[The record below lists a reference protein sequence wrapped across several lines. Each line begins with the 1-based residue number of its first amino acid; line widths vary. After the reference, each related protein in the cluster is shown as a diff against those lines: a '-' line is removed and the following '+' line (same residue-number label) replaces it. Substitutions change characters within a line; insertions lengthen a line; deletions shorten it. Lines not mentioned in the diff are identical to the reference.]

1 MATLNTFY
9 TSKCLRDATGALFIV
24 LISSDHNPI
33 AKVNFADKGIVSVEE
48 TSILSGGFSEIVI
61 RVTSSVTATNIVF
74 DLTFKD
80 RQTVTG
86 IAVVPDEK
94 SQSLAVPFDALTRS
108 FSVTPDAQHNTYNF
122 VDLLEYPRESQQ
134 KQTVIY
140 PSSRQTYLD
149 TSDRSDFYYLSSGG
163 FAYILSGSL
172 QNEFLNNIKYTVKG
186 ETADTLGKFKGASS
200 SQSLQI
206 LASPVTDSSPS
217 DVKGPLV
224 FGEVNVL
231 DILVLNSDI
240 NQVRVCKDPAAAN
253 YYLIG
258 CENNSYPCTDDGSA
272 HAEDCGGDTLTS
284 NIINNSLVIDEAC
297 CTVGCEGFSVNTSPV
312 NQSAANVTNGQT
324 NVTISNGDTNYTV
337 VVTSYELD
345 SANDP
350 GTVYSTATTTETTDS
365 FTISSLYAGTYTIQ
379 VTDTNGCTGSS
390 FFSVKL
396 KGDGNTADNTYGCK
410 TSAAINTDSGATN
423 DLDELCIFCNA
434 TTGLLESLGR
444 NTFEDTWV
452 NAGLSVATAASSDP
466 VGVDINNGTLTIP
479 TLDFP
484 TYTIW
489 NAGGD
494 QEYTFSVSE
503 YFDTSNQASPYTY
516 KTYRLNISAQDY
528 SAGNS
533 NALNNGASTLSFL
546 TSNATL
552 VDTSTNS
559 NGGSIVVT
567 GLAPGV
573 YITAIQYNND
583 GTLDGNVE
591 VEQCYVLT
599 RPVPVSQGGCT
610 DPEANNYNESAT
622 FSDGSCNYDDTDTED
637 CTGEIILKPTF
648 ECADS
653 SVNGPS
659 IIFTYQ
665 NALDTNP
672 ALMNAVQNGFTFTQ
686 GENAGTFVGPTA
698 SNQSRS
704 SNTLEFYIFSEIFC
718 HDNTNNVGYLPYSID
733 FEAIGNTTDPTY
745 YQGNVNINSNG
756 DNANTIETQFIIV
769 NTTFV
774 FADGFEITTPSSLSS
789 FLNPNSNAGIS
800 LGANLISQHGGLVS
814 TSYSYNF
821 GTFNVWEYTYQSE
834 PYVLSQEE
842 IDLINDCVL
851 DTPSSRECTDATATN
866 YCCPIG
872 SEGIVSDNS
881 LCIYEEEEEEDIVG
895 CMDITATNYNA
906 AATIADDS
914 LCIYPELGK
923 WVCKTPGNCNYEA
936 NAVEGYATEA
946 ECIQNCAGDDPTDCD
961 ELNTFVNDSGYTLG
975 ITSTNAPTSYTTLD
989 SNQEPCGHTGPG
1001 SVTITIPSVT
1011 ELNNNIDNP
1020 LGVYYYILATSYDSI
1035 ADNIIY
1041 TGSFMPGAIGI
1052 LGAGGFQIPGS
1063 GEYLDAATNP
1073 THTLNLDPGG
1083 WNLSVIFTTDA
1094 YTNSAGLVNV
1104 SNVNCNESFNDSVL
1118 ISKDDCNEDVDPV
1131 IYGCTDPNAENY
1143 NASAGYD
1150 DDSCTYPCLDCNG
1163 ECPCL
1168 DGTYS
1173 VDCCPPVLVSGCT
1186 DNTAVNFDV
1195 FATYPC
1201 NDNNSC
1207 CQYPTDNP
1215 GTAGTSVIPAC
1226 IPSSINE
1233 ILDYNAECIS
1243 RSGNRFYTKLLTG
1256 LADDCSTMEAW
1267 KMIII
1272 QEILSVR
1279 GLPCIY
1285 NCSDSGSPALS
1296 DVITNC
1302 EEVWTEGGAIIWS
1315 PVVALSLGIG
1325 SSVQRDGKIFIAVS
1339 SSGLDIDPLN
1349 SISTNTVTT
1358 GWKLCT
1364 NVAAPAD
1371 NSDYLEK
1378 FISFARSYCKDC
1390 GIPPYLQETQQ
1401 NTEVSD
1407 DFTIG
1412 GSSLTNN
1419 GVSFGD
1425 E

>member
-9 TSKCLRDATGALFIV
+9 TSKCLRDATGSVFIV

-33 AKVNFADKGIVSVEE
+33 VNVNFADKGIVVVEKSS
-48 TSILSGGFSEIVI
+48 TLSEGFSEIVI
-61 RVTSSVTATNIVF
+61 RVTSSVTAANIVF

-80 RQTVTG
+80 RQTITG
-86 IAVVPDEK
+86 TASAPNT
-94 SQSLAVPFDALTRS
+94 SQSLSVPFDALTRS

-140 PSSRQTYLD
+140 PSSRQAYLD

-163 FAYILSGSL
+163 FAYISSGSL
-172 QNEFLNNIKYTVKG
+172 QNEFLNSIKYNLKG

-200 SQSLQI
+200 NQSLQI
-206 LASPVTDSSPS
+206 IASPVTSSS
-217 DVKGPLV
+217 AIDIKGPLV
-224 FGEVNVL
+224 FGEVNVSNL
-231 DILVLNSDI
+231 LVLNSDI
-240 NQVRVCKDPAAAN
+240 NQVGVCKDPAAAN
-253 YYLIG
+253 FYLIG
-258 CENNSYPCTDDGSA
+258 CEDNSYPCTDDGSS
-272 HAEDCGGDTLTS
+272 HADACDGTTLTS
-284 NIINNSLVIDEAC
+284 NIINNSLVINESC
-297 CTVGCEGFSVNTSPV
+297 CTVGCEGFTVTVASNLEAP
-312 NQSAANVTNGQT
+312 ANDASGTLDVT
-324 NVTISNGDTNYTV
+324 VTNGDTNYAV

-345 SANDP
+345 SANAP
-350 GTVYSTATTTETTDS
+350 GTAYSTASTTQTADS
-365 FTISSLYAGTYTIQ
+365 FTISSLFAGIYFIE
-379 VTDTNGCTGSS
+379 VTDTNGCNSKV
-390 FFSVKL
+390 FFTIPL
-396 KGDGNTADNTYGCK
+396 KGTGGEADNTYGCK

-452 NAGLSVATAASSDP
+452 DVTQSIATSASSDP
-466 VGVDINNGTLTIP
+466 VGVDINDGTLTVP
-479 TLDFP
+479 TLTFP

-489 NAGGD
+489 NAAGD

-528 SAGNS
+528 AAGS
-533 NALNNGASTLSFL
+533 LNAFNVGASILTFL

-583 GTLDGNVE
+583 GTLDGDDE

-599 RPVPVSQGGCT
+599 RPVSVSQGGCT
-610 DPEANNYNESAT
+610 DPDANNFNESAT

-637 CTGEIILKPTF
+637 CTGEIILRPNF
-648 ECADS
+648 ECGFAADGATPEITVFYS
-653 SVNGPS
+653 N
-659 IIFTYQ
+659 IF
-665 NALDTNP
+665 DTNP
-672 ALMNAVQNGFTFTQ
+672 VWANALNSGFTYTQ
-686 GENAGTFVGPTA
+686 GPLVGNVGAPPNSENNSWVA
-698 SNQSRS
+698 NQY
-704 SNTLEFYIFSEIFC
+704 LFSELFC
-718 HDNTNNVGYLPYSID
+718 HDSTQNTGLLPMNPNTGAEDSI
-733 FEAIGNTTDPTY
+733 Y
-745 YQGNVNINSNG
+745 YQTVNTSINSNG
-756 DNANTIETQFIIV
+756 EASAQSTSGLIIV
-769 NTTFV
+769 NINFTFE
-774 FADGFEITTPSSLSS
+774 DGTEVTFQKQLAQLVGHATVGGAGNIISSS
-789 FLNPNSNAGIS
+789 FVSQ
-800 LGANLISQHGGLVS
+800 LIVDHGHIVS
-814 TSYSYNF
+814 TSYNYNW
-821 GTFNVWEYTYQSE
+821 GTYGTWEYTYESD
-834 PYVLSQEE
+834 PYILSDQEIALMTE
-842 IDLINDCVL
+842 CFNGNTV
-851 DTPSSRECTDATATN
+851 TSSCTDPLADN

-872 SEGIVSDNS
+872 TEGIVSDNS
-881 LCIYEEEEEEDIVG
+881 LCIYEEENQFDIVG
-895 CMDITATNYNA
+895 CMDITAGNYNP
-906 AATIADDS
+906 AATIADNS
-914 LCIYPELGK
+914 ICTYPEVFT
-923 WVCKTPGNCNYEA
+923 WHCKAPGQCGTSPDSF
-936 NAVEGYATEA
+936 GYATEA
-946 ECIQNCAGDDPTDCD
+946 ECLQNCAGDDPTDCD
-961 ELNTFVNDSGYTLG
+961 ELTTFINNSGYTLG
-975 ITSTNAPTSYTTLD
+975 LATTNAPTSFTTLD
-989 SNQEPCGHTGPG
+989 SNGEPCGHTGQG
-1001 SVTITIPSVT
+1001 SLTVTIPSVT
-1011 ELNNNIDNP
+1011 ELNNSIDNQ
-1020 LGVYYYILATSYDSI
+1020 LGVYYYAMILNTAEGYLVTSYDPNTLI
-1035 ADNIIY
+1035 FADSNGLY
-1041 TGSFMPGAIGI
+1041 PPSDPGAGN
-1052 LGAGGFQIPGS
+1052 
-1063 GEYLDAATNP
+1063 YLEAASNSAFTI
-1073 THTLNLDPGG
+1073 NLDPG
-1083 WNLSVIFTTDA
+1083 NYYVFVFFTTSA
-1094 YTNSAGLVNV
+1094 YTN
-1104 SNVNCNESFNDSVL
+1104 NEGVIDVTSSQCEENFTEVAV

-1131 IYGCTDPNAENY
+1131 IYGCTDPNATNY

-1150 DDSCTYPCLDCNG
+1150 DNSCTYPCLDCNG
-1163 ECPCL
+1163 ECPCA
-1168 DGTYS
+1168 DGSYS
-1173 VDCCPPVLVSGCT
+1173 ANCCPPNPVPGCT
-1186 DNTAVNFDV
+1186 DNTALNFDA

-1207 CQYPTDNP
+1207 CQYPLDNP
-1215 GTAGTSVIPAC
+1215 GSAGTSVIPAC

-1302 EEVWTEGGAIIWS
+1302 EEVWTEGGALIWS
-1315 PVVALSLGIG
+1315 PVLALSLGLG

-1339 SSGLDIDPLN
+1339 NSGLDIDPLN

-1364 NVAAPAD
+1364 NVPAPSD

-1401 NTEVSD
+1401 NIEVSD

>member
-48 TSILSGGFSEIVI
+48 TSILSGGFNEIVI

-86 IAVVPDEK
+86 SVFVPNEK

-172 QNEFLNNIKYTVKG
+172 QNEFLNNIQYIVKG

-206 LASPVTDSSPS
+206 VASPVTDSSPF

-224 FGEVNVL
+224 FGEVNVSN
-231 DILVLNSDI
+231 ILVLSPDI

-258 CENNSYPCTDDGSA
+258 CEDNSYPCTDDGSA
-272 HAEDCGGDTLTS
+272 HADACDGNALTS
-284 NIINNSLVIDEAC
+284 NIINNSLAIDEAC

-312 NQSAANVTNGQT
+312 NQSPANATLGQT

-350 GTVYSTATTTETTDS
+350 GTVYSTATTTQTTDS

-390 FFSVKL
+390 FFNVKL

-444 NTFEDTWV
+444 NTFADTW
-452 NAGLSVATAASSDP
+452 AGVTQSIATPASSDP

-489 NAGGD
+489 NAVGD

-516 KTYRLNISAQDY
+516 KTYRLNITGQEYSVGFTNAQDVG
-528 SAGNS
+528 S
-533 NALNNGASTLSFL
+533 STLTFL

-599 RPVPVSQGGCT
+599 RPVLVSQGGCT
-610 DPEANNYNESAT
+610 DPAANNYNESAT
-622 FSDGSCNYDDTDTED
+622 FSDGSCNYDETDTED
-637 CTGEIILKPTF
+637 CTGEIILSPTF
-648 ECADS
+648 TCADS
-653 SVNGPS
+653 LVNGPS

-686 GENAGTFVGPTA
+686 GENAGTYVGPLD

-704 SNTLEFYIFSEIFC
+704 SDNLEFYIFSEIFC
-718 HDNTNNVGYLPYSID
+718 HNNTNNDGYLPYSRD
-733 FEAIGNTTDPTY
+733 FDEVGMIYDPTY

-756 DNANTIETQFIIV
+756 DNANTILTQFIIV

-774 FADGFEITTPSSLSS
+774 FADGFEITTPSSLASY
-789 FLNPNSNAGIS
+789 LNPNLNAGIS

-842 IDLINDCVL
+842 IDLITDCVL
-851 DTPSSRECTDATATN
+851 DTPSSTECTDPLATN

-872 SEGIVSDNS
+872 TENVISDNS
-881 LCIYEEEEEEDIVG
+881 LCLYEEEEQEDIVG

-914 LCIYPELGK
+914 LCTYPTVFTWG
-923 WVCKTPGNCNYEA
+923 CKSPGQCGTSQ
-936 NAVEGYATEA
+936 NAFGYATEA
-946 ECIQNCAGDDPTDCD
+946 ECLQNCAGDDPTDCD
-961 ELNTFVNDSGYTLG
+961 KLDTFVNDSGYTLG

-989 SNQEPCGHTGPG
+989 SNGQPCGHTGQG
-1001 SVTITIPSVT
+1001 SLTVTIPSVT
-1011 ELNNNIDNP
+1011 ELNNSIDNP
-1020 LGVYYYILATSYDSI
+1020 LGVYYYTVLVNTSEQYLVTSYDPNTLIFSSNGLYPPT
-1035 ADNIIY
+1035 D
-1041 TGSFMPGAIGI
+1041 PGAGD
-1052 LGAGGFQIPGS
+1052 LL
-1063 GEYLDAATNP
+1063 EAAS
-1073 THTLNLDPGG
+1073 NLSFTINVDPG
-1083 WNLSVIFTTDA
+1083 NYVLLVLFHTSA
-1094 YTNSAGLVNV
+1094 YTN
-1104 SNVNCNESFNDSVL
+1104 NEGVIDFINGQCEKQFIETVV

-1150 DDSCTYPCLDCNG
+1150 DNSCTYPCLDCNG
-1163 ECPCL
+1163 ECLCAN
-1168 DGTYS
+1168 GTYS
-1173 VDCCPPVLVSGCT
+1173 VDCCAPTPIPGCT
-1186 DNTAVNFDV
+1186 DNTAVNFDA

-1207 CQYPTDNP
+1207 CQYPLDNP

-1315 PVVALSLGIG
+1315 PVIALSLGIG

>member
-33 AKVNFADKGIVSVEE
+33 AKVSFADKGIVSVEE

-61 RVTSSVTATNIVF
+61 RVTSSVATDTIVF

-80 RQTVTG
+80 RQIVTG
-86 IAVVPDEK
+86 AVFVPNKK

-134 KQTVIY
+134 NQTVIY

-206 LASPVTDSSPS
+206 VASPVTDSSPF

-258 CENNSYPCTDDGSA
+258 CEDNSYPCTDDGST
-272 HAEDCGGDTLTS
+272 HADDCGGDTLTS
-284 NIINNSLVIDEAC
+284 HIINNSLVIDEAC

-312 NQSAANVTNGQT
+312 NQSPANATLGQT
-324 NVTISNGDTNYTV
+324 SVTISNGDTNYTV

-350 GTVYSTATTTETTDS
+350 GTVYSTATTTQTTDS

-410 TSAAINTDSGATN
+410 TSSAINTDSGATN

-452 NAGLSVATAASSDP
+452 NAGLSVATSASSDP

-489 NAGGD
+489 NAVGN

-533 NALNNGASTLSFL
+533 NALNNGASPLSFL

-599 RPVPVSQGGCT
+599 RPVAVSQGGCT
-610 DPEANNYNESAT
+610 DPEANNYNESAN
-622 FSDGSCNYDDTDTED
+622 FSDGSCNYDETDTED

-648 ECADS
+648 ECLDS
-653 SVNGPS
+653 LVNGPS
-659 IIFTYQ
+659 IIFSYQ
-665 NALDTNP
+665 YALDTNP
-672 ALMNAVQNGFTFTQ
+672 ALMNAFQNGFTFTQ
-686 GENAGTFVGPTA
+686 GAHAGEDWPPFNN
-698 SNQSRS
+698 NQSNVS
-704 SNTLEFYIFSEIFC
+704 FYIFSEIFC
-718 HDNTNNVGYLPYSID
+718 HDNTNNVGYLPYSAD
-733 FEAIGNTTDPTY
+733 FEGDGLTYDPTY

-756 DNANTIETQFIIV
+756 DNADTTSTQFIIV

-800 LGANLISQHGGLVS
+800 IGANLISQHGGLVS

-842 IDLINDCVL
+842 IDLITDCVL

-866 YCCPIG
+866 YCCPVG
-872 SEGIVSDNS
+872 SEGIISDNS
-881 LCIYEEEEEEDIVG
+881 LCIYEEEEEDIVG

-906 AATIADDS
+906 VATIADDS
-914 LCIYPELGK
+914 LCIYPTVFTWG
-923 WVCKTPGNCNYEA
+923 CKSPGQCGTSE
-936 NAVEGYATEA
+936 NAFGYATEA
-946 ECIQNCAGDDPTDCD
+946 ECLQNCAGDDPTDCD
-961 ELNTFVNDSGYTLG
+961 ELNTFTYGSGNTLG
-975 ITSTNAPTSYTTLD
+975 LATTNAPTSFTTLD
-989 SNQEPCGHTGPG
+989 SNGEPCGHTGQG
-1001 SVTITIPSVT
+1001 SLTITIPSVT
-1011 ELNNNIDNP
+1011 ELNNSIDNP
-1020 LGVYYYILATSYDSI
+1020 LGVYYYALFLNTSNSYLLTNYETNTPVLPDSNGLYP
-1035 ADNIIY
+1035 D
-1041 TGSFMPGAIGI
+1041 
-1052 LGAGGFQIPGS
+1052 LIPGP
-1063 GEYLDAATNP
+1063 GDFLEAASNLTF
-1073 THTLNLDPGG
+1073 TINLDPG
-1083 WNLSVIFTTDA
+1083 SYMVYVFFTTQA
-1094 YTNSAGLVNV
+1094 YTNNEGLIDVTSYDCEEFLAN
-1104 SNVNCNESFNDSVL
+1104 SDT

-1131 IYGCTDPNAENY
+1131 IYGCTDPNAENH
-1143 NASAGYD
+1143 NASADYD
-1150 DDSCTYPCLDCNG
+1150 DNSCTYPCLDCNG
-1163 ECPCL
+1163 ECLCAN
-1168 DGTYS
+1168 GTYS
-1173 VDCCPPVLVSGCT
+1173 VDCCSPTPIPGCT
-1186 DNTAVNFDV
+1186 DNTAVNFDA

-1207 CQYPTDNP
+1207 CQYPLDNP

>member
-9 TSKCLRDATGALFIV
+9 TSKCLRDSTGALFIV

-33 AKVNFADKGIVSVEE
+33 ARVNFADRGIVSVEE
-48 TSILSGGFSEIVI
+48 TSILSGGFNEIVI

-86 IAVVPDEK
+86 NVFVPNEK

-134 KQTVIY
+134 RQTVIY

-172 QNEFLNNIKYTVKG
+172 QNEFLNNIQYIVKG

-206 LASPVTDSSPS
+206 VASPVTDSSPF
-217 DVKGPLV
+217 DIRGPLV
-224 FGEVNVL
+224 FGEVNVSN
-231 DILVLNSDI
+231 ILVLSPDI

-258 CENNSYPCTDDGSA
+258 CEDNSYPCTDDGST
-272 HAEDCGGDTLTS
+272 HADDCGGNTLTS

-297 CTVGCEGFSVNTSPV
+297 CTVGCEGFSVNTTPV
-312 NQSAANVTNGQT
+312 NQSAANLTNGQT

-350 GTVYSTATTTETTDS
+350 GTVYSTATTTETTDT

-452 NAGLSVATAASSDP
+452 NPGLSVATSASSDP

-489 NAGGD
+489 NAVGD

-559 NGGSIVVT
+559 NGGSIIVT

-610 DPEANNYNESAT
+610 DPEANNYNESAN

-637 CTGEIILKPTF
+637 CTGEIILRPNF
-648 ECADS
+648 ECGFATDGVTPEITVFYS
-653 SVNGPS
+653 N
-659 IIFTYQ
+659 IF
-665 NALDTNP
+665 DTNP
-672 ALMNAVQNGFTFTQ
+672 VWANALNSGFTYTQ
-686 GENAGTFVGPTA
+686 GPLVGNVGAPPNSENDSWVA
-698 SNQSRS
+698 NHY
-704 SNTLEFYIFSEIFC
+704 LFSELFC
-718 HDNTNNVGYLPYSID
+718 HDS
-733 FEAIGNTTDPTY
+733 
-745 YQGNVNINSNG
+745 
-756 DNANTIETQFIIV
+756 TQ
-769 NTTFV
+769 N
-774 FADGFEITTPSSLSS
+774 
-789 FLNPNSNAGIS
+789 
-800 LGANLISQHGGLVS
+800 
-814 TSYSYNF
+814 
-821 GTFNVWEYTYQSE
+821 
-834 PYVLSQEE
+834 
-842 IDLINDCVL
+842 
-851 DTPSSRECTDATATN
+851 
-866 YCCPIG
+866 
-872 SEGIVSDNS
+872 
-881 LCIYEEEEEEDIVG
+881 
-895 CMDITATNYNA
+895 
-906 AATIADDS
+906 
-914 LCIYPELGK
+914 
-923 WVCKTPGNCNYEA
+923 
-936 NAVEGYATEA
+936 
-946 ECIQNCAGDDPTDCD
+946 
-961 ELNTFVNDSGYTLG
+961 
-975 ITSTNAPTSYTTLD
+975 
-989 SNQEPCGHTGPG
+989 
-1001 SVTITIPSVT
+1001 
-1011 ELNNNIDNP
+1011 
-1020 LGVYYYILATSYDSI
+1020 
-1035 ADNIIY
+1035 
-1041 TGSFMPGAIGI
+1041 
-1052 LGAGGFQIPGS
+1052 
-1063 GEYLDAATNP
+1063 
-1073 THTLNLDPGG
+1073 
-1083 WNLSVIFTTDA
+1083 
-1094 YTNSAGLVNV
+1094 
-1104 SNVNCNESFNDSVL
+1104 
-1118 ISKDDCNEDVDPV
+1118 
-1131 IYGCTDPNAENY
+1131 
-1143 NASAGYD
+1143 
-1150 DDSCTYPCLDCNG
+1150 
-1163 ECPCL
+1163 
-1168 DGTYS
+1168 
-1173 VDCCPPVLVSGCT
+1173 
-1186 DNTAVNFDV
+1186 
-1195 FATYPC
+1195 
-1201 NDNNSC
+1201 
-1207 CQYPTDNP
+1207 
-1215 GTAGTSVIPAC
+1215 
-1226 IPSSINE
+1226 
-1233 ILDYNAECIS
+1233 
-1243 RSGNRFYTKLLTG
+1243 TG
-1256 LADDCSTMEAW
+1256 L
-1267 KMIII
+1267 
-1272 QEILSVR
+1272 
-1279 GLPCIY
+1279 LPM
-1285 NCSDSGSPALS
+1285 A
-1296 DVITNC
+1296 
-1302 EEVWTEGGAIIWS
+1302 
-1315 PVVALSLGIG
+1315 PVDR
-1325 SSVQRDGKIFIAVS
+1325 Q
-1339 SSGLDIDPLN
+1339 
-1349 SISTNTVTT
+1349 
-1358 GWKLCT
+1358 
-1364 NVAAPAD
+1364 
-1371 NSDYLEK
+1371 
-1378 FISFARSYCKDC
+1378 
-1390 GIPPYLQETQQ
+1390 
-1401 NTEVSD
+1401 
-1407 DFTIG
+1407 
-1412 GSSLTNN
+1412 
-1419 GVSFGD
+1419 
-1425 E
+1425 